1 MTNRLI
7 WRTIAGAGALAAL
20 LAAPPSAQPPTDD
33 DSERAVTP
41 TRSAPSRGADAEKTA
56 APLDWQTVRATL
68 REGRARDDAYNRE
81 LQEPGA
87 LTRTA
92 RPRPDG
98 LRSMPAGQ
106 LRLVDPREVQ
116 QTRVPLLAPLTAD
129 TAATLRVIARE
140 NAYTATAE
148 LPGGALVQ
156 LLGTRLRLVGGGET
170 RMRMRQAQ
178 RARFQARLA
187 GIDAPY
193 VVSRHE
199 EGIDLSFSKFG
210 AAYLITVNCPDPD
223 EDARCA
229 DESFIRSLAQNLS
242 ILNESEGD
250 GR

>member
-1 MTNRLI
+1 MTNRLT
-7 WRTIAGAGALAAL
+7 WATAAGALAVM
-20 LAAPPSAQPPTDD
+20 LATPAASQPPPDD
-33 DSERAVTP
+33 VEGAITP
-41 TRSAPSRGADAEKTA
+41 TRSGPARSADADKA
-56 APLDWQTVRATL
+56 PAPLDWQAVRETL

-81 LQEPGA
+81 MQQPGA
-87 LTRTA
+87 LTRA
-92 RPRPDG
+92 PRPRPDG

-116 QTRVPLLAPLTAD
+116 QTRVPLLAPLTTD

-156 LLGTRLRLVGGGET
+156 LLGTRLRLVGGGEN

-178 RARFQARLA
+178 RARFQARLD

-229 DESFIRSLAQNLS
+229 DEGFIRSLAQNLS